1 MNDQTPD
8 QEDQILRHQHFSI
21 IIMEKKVLLLS
32 MILTLANSYPF
43 VKLKEQEPASLLA
56 SSSSS
61 SSPSASSLTPSKRHP
76 DQRIDLTTRLPPL
89 SSSMSSTLLSAS
101 LSSQSLPVHVTRRKS
116 TSVRTRGTTR
126 IRRTTITSRKEM
138 SGGKRQERPIEVED
152 EESDLGVIR
161 GASNGPWMHDLLP
174 YEKSRGETF
183 VNREYV
189 NEDPPEED
197 ELPLLAS
204 SLDEEQ
210 IHALLA
216 QIDRDP
222 DSVLELMGMS
232 PSGTSKR
239 NNGSSF
245 SASLTQVRS
254 RNGRNRQSHEMG
266 LGIALQRMLSVYQSN
281 IKQSALSK
289 MKRGEG
295 PQLSVVSPLDV
306 LRQQLIYELARKR
319 IKESRDQIQVNEQL
333 LKSLGKRSID
343 DPSEEFF
350 NFDGDHF
357 LSSSPSFQSTTLP
370 RKR

>member
-1 MNDQTPD
+1 
-8 QEDQILRHQHFSI
+8 
-21 IIMEKKVLLLS
+21 MEKKVLLLS

-43 VKLKEQEPASLLA
+43 AKLKEQEQASLLA
-56 SSSSS
+56 SSPSS

-89 SSSMSSTLLSAS
+89 SSSTMSSTLLAAS
-101 LSSQSLPVHVTRRKS
+101 LSSQSLPVHVTKRKS

-138 SGGKRQERPIEVED
+138 SGGMRQERPIEVED
-152 EESDLGVIR
+152 DESDLGVIR

-174 YEKSRGETF
+174 YERSRGDIF
-183 VNREYV
+183 GNREYV

-197 ELPLLAS
+197 ELPSLAS

-222 DSVLELMGMS
+222 DSVLELMGLS
-232 PSGTSKR
+232 PSSGTPKR

-350 NFDGDHF
+350 NPDNSLPF
-357 LSSSPSFQSTTLP
+357 LSSSPNFSFQSTTLS